1 VWIQY
6 VVGIAAGLGILATV
20 IKVGMILGRIE
31 TTLIEIKDEL
41 QDTSDD
47 YKQLNGRVAKLERER
62 ELPSRRTGMRR

>member
-1 VWIQY
+1 MWIQY